1 MSLIADLDRN
11 LTMGKKSE
19 KNILQSMEDSI
30 NDFLSS
36 GSLKAAV
43 FRANDIFSF
52 GTKVLA
58 ALAFVCFLST
68 TFLKSETK
76 PVITTR

>member
-1 MSLIADLDRN
+1 
-11 LTMGKKSE
+11 MGKKESSGNPLTNLE
-19 KNILQSMEDSI
+19 NAI

-43 FRANDIFSF
+43 FRGNDIFSF

-58 ALAFVCFLST
+58 GLAFICFLST
-68 TFLKSETK
+68 TFLNNTAV
-76 PVITTR
+76 PNITTRYCTVWKCYFT

>member
-1 MSLIADLDRN
+1 
-11 LTMGKKSE
+11 MGKKESSE
-19 KNILQSMEDSI
+19 NPLTKLENAI

-43 FRANDIFSF
+43 FRGNDIFSF

-58 ALAFVCFLST
+58 GLAFICFLST
-68 TFLKSETK
+68 TFLNNTALPK
-76 PVITTR
+76 ITTR